1 MNCLFILVMLIPLL
15 PLLAAGGIA
24 AYILSGQA
32 QGDAGEAPTARL
44 AEASIWL
51 ALLALLGLD
60 ALALLEGA
68 PGHVAIGTW
77 FASGAF
83 ILPISFILDGLS
95 LPYATLVALIG
106 VVTLRFSRHYL
117 HREPG
122 FHRFFIFMCV
132 FLAGML
138 LVVLSGN
145 AVLTFVGWE
154 FAGIS
159 SYLLIGYSYDRPV
172 ATGNA
177 LWAFITNRIG
187 DAGFILGIS
196 LAAWWL
202 GTVEWAELA
211 AWATGG
217 GAADSVIASGGSF
230 DKITARLVLFGF
242 LLAAVIKSAQFPFSM
257 WISRALEGPTP
268 SSAIFYGAVMVHAG
282 VYLVLR
288 LEPVLLQVPGVMI
301 ALAVV
306 GALTALYGWL
316 VGLVQTD
323 VKSALIFATT
333 SQVGLMFLACGLG
346 WFEVAAWHMGLHT
359 IWRAY
364 QFLLAP
370 SYMHLVNEKA
380 RPAPAWLASR
390 QWLYTAALQ
399 RFWLDP
405 LAASTLI
412 RPARAIG
419 RDMRDFD
426 DNVLAHLVGMPAR
439 RRAGALPKTGEDA
452 VIRGHGL
459 AGAFLVWFAERL
471 HRFESHLVMRQGNG
485 PLARALRRAGDY
497 LLVFEALLERP
508 RYLVL
513 LIVATFVVIL

>member
-1 MNCLFILVMLIPLL
+1 MNALFALVMLLPLL
-15 PLLAAGGIA
+15 PLLAAGGIT

-32 QGDAGEAPTARL
+32 QGDAGEPPTARL
-44 AEASIWL
+44 AEGAAWL
-51 ALLALLGLD
+51 TLLGLLGLD
-60 ALALLEGA
+60 LLALFAGV

-77 FASGAF
+77 FASGGF
-83 ILPISFILDGLS
+83 TIPISFVLDGLS
-95 LPYATLVALIG
+95 LGYATLVALIG
-106 VVTLRFSRHYL
+106 LVSLRFSRHYL

-122 FHRFFIFMCV
+122 FHRYYILMCV

-138 LVVLSGN
+138 LIVLSGN

-159 SYLLIGYSYDRPV
+159 SFLLIGYAYDRPV

-202 GTVEWAELA
+202 GTVEWTGLA
-211 AWATGG
+211 NWA
-217 GAADSVIASGGSF
+217 ASGSAF

-242 LLAAVIKSAQFPFSM
+242 LLAAVIKSAQWPFTV

-268 SSAIFYGAVMVHAG
+268 SSAIFYGAVMIHAG

-288 LEPVLLQVPGVMI
+288 LEPVLLHTPGVML

-323 VKSALIFATT
+323 VKSSLIFATT
-333 SQVGLMFLACGLG
+333 TQVGLMFLACGLG
-346 WFEVAAWHMGLHT
+346 WFQVAAWHMALHT

-370 SYMHLVNEKA
+370 SYMYLVNEKA
-380 RPAPAWLASR
+380 RRVPAWLAGR

-399 RFWLDP
+399 RFWLDQ
-405 LAASTLI
+405 LAVSMLI
-412 RPARAIG
+412 RPTRAVA

-439 RRAGALPKTGEDA
+439 RRAGAFSAGDDRDV

-459 AGAFLVWFAERL
+459 AGAVLVWVAERL
-471 HRFESHLVMRQGNG
+471 HRFESRLVMRQGTG
-485 PLARALRRAGDY
+485 PLVRAMRRAGEY
-497 LLVFEALLERP
+497 LLVLEALLERP
-508 RYLVL
+508 RYPILLV
-513 LIVATFVVIL
+513 VATLVIIL